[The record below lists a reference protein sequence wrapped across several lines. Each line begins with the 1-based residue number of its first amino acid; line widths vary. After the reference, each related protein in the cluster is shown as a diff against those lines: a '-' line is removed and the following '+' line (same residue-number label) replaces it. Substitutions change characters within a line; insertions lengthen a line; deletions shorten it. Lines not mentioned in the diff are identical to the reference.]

1 MIVREEGLE
10 NTWAR
15 HRTLAAAVHAAVDV
29 WSGGG
34 ALHANVA
41 DPAERSV
48 AVTTVLAPGTDM
60 AALREWTQEHAGL
73 TLGLGIFKVRAATLY
88 QYLLPFFLEGQNKT
102 ALQDTEWEDAAML
115 NGDSV
120 FRIGHMGHLNPVMLL
135 GALGTIESGLS
146 ALGVPIGTGGV
157 AAAVQVIA
165 GSGGPGVGVGV
176 AEAAVA
182 GGKASL

>member
-48 AVTTVLAPGTDM
+48 AVTTVLAPGMDM

-73 TLGLGIFKVRAATLY
+73 TLGLGIFKVRAATL
-88 QYLLPFFLEGQNKT
+88 
-102 ALQDTEWEDAAML
+102 
-115 NGDSV
+115 
-120 FRIGHMGHLNPVMLL
+120 
-135 GALGTIESGLS
+135 
-146 ALGVPIGTGGV
+146 
-157 AAAVQVIA
+157 
-165 GSGGPGVGVGV
+165 
-176 AEAAVA
+176 
-182 GGKASL
+182 

>member
-1 MIVREEGLE
+1 MGLLEYPDDLATALEMIVREEGLE

-29 WSGGG
+29 WSEGG

-73 TLGLGIFKVRAATLY
+73 TLGLAPLRRRSGNSCARRRKMRRA
-88 QYLLPFFLEGQNKT
+88 KT
-102 ALQDTEWEDAAML
+102 SPRSWPRST
-115 NGDSV
+115 
-120 FRIGHMGHLNPVMLL
+120 H
-135 GALGTIESGLS
+135 ALGRF
-146 ALGVPIGTGGV
+146 
-157 AAAVQVIA
+157 
-165 GSGGPGVGVGV
+165 PG
-176 AEAAVA
+176 
-182 GGKASL
+182 